1 MDIIIKKFNLPE
13 DIQNEI
19 YNYCYDRQG
28 YTYEEIQ
35 TINKLRKNN
44 NFYILKVNL
53 YVSHILGF
61 KKKWMQMVQNA
72 IDEIYDIN

>member
-35 TINKLRKNN
+35 TINKLRKKN

-53 YVSHILGF
+53 YVFHILGF
-61 KKKWMQMVQNA
+61 KKKMDANGTKCH
-72 IDEIYDIN
+72 